1 MATTSP
7 PNNIPIARPAMSPE
21 VYLVWDR
28 ASTSFPHQLSIANR
42 LINHK
47 TCMHANGTNCGGLLE
62 FSCTVKISLTPV
74 RKSLLGGLHHDA
86 EIVLVITNTFND
98 GDSKSDF
105 AWKGRCQDIFDH
117 SLGFCCRSHED
128 S

>member
-1 MATTSP
+1 
-7 PNNIPIARPAMSPE
+7 
-21 VYLVWDR
+21 
-28 ASTSFPHQLSIANR
+28 
-42 LINHK
+42 
-47 TCMHANGTNCGGLLE
+47 MHAKGANCGGLLE
-62 FSCTVKISLTPV
+62 LYCSVKISLTPV

-86 EIVLVITNTFND
+86 EICVLVITNTFNG

-117 SLGFCCRSHED
+117 SPGFCCRSHED